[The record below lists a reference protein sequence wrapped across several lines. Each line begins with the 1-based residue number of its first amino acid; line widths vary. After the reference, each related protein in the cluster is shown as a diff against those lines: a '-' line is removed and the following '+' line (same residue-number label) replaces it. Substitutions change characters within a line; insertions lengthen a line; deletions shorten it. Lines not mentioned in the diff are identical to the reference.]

1 MRLAKVTT
9 AVENAAKRLRAL
21 DARREQNSSGMPV
34 ALAGG
39 YGTKVRD
46 QSRDDVLTL
55 IDAVLGKPD
64 LGATRFG
71 DGDRVA

>member
-1 MRLAKVTT
+1 MRLAKVTS
-9 AVENAAKRLRAL
+9 AVEAAANRLRDL
-21 DARREQNSSGMPV
+21 DARREQNSTGMPV

-55 IDAVLGKPD
+55 IAAVLGTPD
-64 LGATRFG
+64 LSATRFG